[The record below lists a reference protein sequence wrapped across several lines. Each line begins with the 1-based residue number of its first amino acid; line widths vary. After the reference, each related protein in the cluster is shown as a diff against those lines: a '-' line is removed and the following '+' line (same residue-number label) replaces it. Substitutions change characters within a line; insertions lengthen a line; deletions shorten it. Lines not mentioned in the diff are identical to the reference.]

1 MFVGN
6 TKPYTHFNPYEGE
19 RKGINSKEFLILVIE
34 CSYVFDK
41 IVKDFKEMTF
51 TKSNRKV
58 TGDYGMDEK
67 KDRNLKGEH
76 QGRKTGKGE
85 KEEYRFL
92 REVIKKKPLDKRL
105 VLYRIAWLLGGA
117 SVFGLVAALVFYAAL
132 SCLEP
137 EEKEKVK
144 FQENTEHVQKDPEK
158 ESGQTEGESKQE
170 VTPTPEQQKEEEEK
184 NITKEEFKNL
194 YHEILQVAEEPERS
208 IVTVQGITSAV
219 DWMNNSYEDSSQVSG
234 LLVADSGKEYFVLTE
249 YRAVDQVD
257 RILVTFEDNATV
269 DAHFLKRDCATGL
282 AVLKIDKEEVT
293 EETRKVISLAKLGSS
308 ATIQRGDTVLAIGS
322 PAGYR
327 DSISVGMITSVSNT
341 KNTLDNEYHLLTTDI
356 MGNNEGSGVLVG
368 TDGSIVGIIA
378 QPFCTA
384 KDKNVV
390 TALPITELRKT
401 IEQLSNNESIMY
413 LGIRGQNIESDL
425 SQKTGMPKGIYVN
438 AVEEDS
444 PAMEGGIQNGDVIIK
459 MQDVNVE
466 TLSDLR
472 KELDKCEEKQKI
484 QVTAMRKGAE
494 GYVEIVF
501 DVTVGA
507 L

>member
-1 MFVGN
+1 
-6 TKPYTHFNPYEGE
+6 
-19 RKGINSKEFLILVIE
+19 
-34 CSYVFDK
+34 
-41 IVKDFKEMTF
+41 
-51 TKSNRKV
+51 
-58 TGDYGMDEK
+58 MDEK
-67 KDRNLKGEH
+67 KDRNLKGKH
-76 QGRKTGKGE
+76 QERQTGKEE

-105 VLYRIAWLLGGA
+105 ILYRIAWLLGGA
-117 SVFGLVAALVFYAAL
+117 AVFGLVAAFVFSTAL
-132 SCLEP
+132 SCMEP
-137 EEKEKVK
+137 EEKEKVN
-144 FQENTEHVQKDPEK
+144 FQENTEHVQKESEK
-158 ESGQTEGESKQE
+158 EPEETGEDSKQE
-170 VTPTPEQQKEEEEK
+170 VTPTPEQEEK
-184 NITKEEFKNL
+184 NISEEEFKNL
-194 YHEILQVAEEPERS
+194 YHEMLKVAEKPERS
-208 IVTVQGITSAV
+208 IVTVQGITSDV

-249 YRAVDQVD
+249 YRAVEQVD

-293 EETRKVISLAKLGSS
+293 EETRKVISVAKLGSS
-308 ATIQRGDTVLAIGS
+308 AAIRRGDTVLAIGS

-356 MGNNEGSGVLVG
+356 MGDNEGSGVLVG
-368 TDGSIVGIIA
+368 MDGSIVGIIA

-459 MQDVNVE
+459 MQDANVE

-472 KELDKCEEKQKI
+472 KELDKYEEKQKI